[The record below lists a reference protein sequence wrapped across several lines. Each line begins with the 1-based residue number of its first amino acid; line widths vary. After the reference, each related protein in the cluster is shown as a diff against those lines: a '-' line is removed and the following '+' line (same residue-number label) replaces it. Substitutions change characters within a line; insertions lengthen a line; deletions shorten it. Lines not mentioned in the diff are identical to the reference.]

1 MRRAGVV
8 VVVVAVVVGV
18 VLALTLTGGESLPIE
33 QRVLRDGEF
42 AGFVAPAHV
51 SVVRDVGSFLRDVPP
66 SQATADARRLR
77 RAGFVAAIIEH
88 LRSTVRPVDRDA
100 ISTVV
105 QFRRVDSA
113 RAEVTHAVAGEGA
126 HLTAFAVPGIPG
138 ARGLARS
145 RGYGRGLD
153 VAFVNGRFF
162 YLVGC
167 AFDARGKRPPTRSQ
181 LISAAQLLYHRV
193 R

>member
-1 MRRAGVV
+1 MRRAGV

-18 VLALTLTGGESLPIE
+18 VLALTLTGGGSLAIE

-51 SVVRDVGSFLRDVPP
+51 SVARDVGAFLRGVPA
-66 SQATADARRLR
+66 SQATADVRRLR
-77 RAGFVAAIIEH
+77 RAGFVAAITEH
-88 LRSTVRPVDRDA
+88 LRSTVTPVDRDA

-113 RAEVTHAVAGEGA
+113 RAEVTHALAGEGA
-126 HLTAFAVPGIPG
+126 HLTAFAAPAIPG
-138 ARGLARS
+138 AKGLARS
-145 RGYGRGLD
+145 RGYGRSLD
-153 VAFVNGRFF
+153 IAFANGRFF

-167 AFDARGKRPPTRSQ
+167 AFDARSKRPPTRSQ
-181 LISAAQLLYHRV
+181 LIAAAQLLYRRV
-193 R
+193 H